1 MFNIAWGN
9 IFIFIF
15 FIAGAR
21 SYISFASFF
30 IILLKETE
38 RRLIVYS
45 GSIKKKRK
53 AIDFG

>member
-45 GSIKKKRK
+45 GSIKKKGRL
-53 AIDFG
+53 